1 MLPIV
6 EGMRLYTFLAAQP
19 RTDPIIVK
27 IIEPPSDVS
36 GLADVLLGALG
47 LTGVIV
53 VAAVLCGIVCAGL
66 MYFVHSRQASDEH

>member
-1 MLPIV
+1 MSAIA

-53 VAAVLCGIVCAGL
+53 AAAVLCGFVFAGL
-66 MYFVHSRQASDEH
+66 IYFVHSRQAPDDR